1 MYKSKTL
8 NLRSQDRNNQS
19 LKLND
24 GGETVNDCQFNLD
37 KPISLRSKGLVG
49 LRSAYLPITFKSIDK
64 NNDRFVLKFLP
75 AHTSALADCVFAV
88 CQLQHGYYNSGTSIK
103 NEVNRVLGLLN
114 AVTVNT
120 LTDAGGVANQ
130 YSADTTAILSA
141 DMTCSLGTDDDDLDH
156 LIISL
161 PDGVVF
167 SGTGV
172 KSSDDSAIGATT
184 LDGGFQIFFGDASLT
199 ARHPVEGRSAHKIM
213 GFSKELTHPST
224 LNGNDFIG
232 VPFFAGD
239 RAGTAVQN
247 VTSNFLASPL
257 RTPYVYIRSNLSRDC
272 RESKKAGGVSDLL
285 AKVPVQNTTYGSMAF
300 YEPHD
305 GSSLFFDIEAGDIN
319 NVNIQLTD
327 GDGLLLEFDSNDWE
341 MLLVFKAD
349 FYN

>member
-24 GGETVNDCQFNLD
+24 GGDTVNDCQFNLD

-49 LRSAYLPITFKSIDK
+49 LRSAYIPITFKSIDK

-75 AHTSALADCVFAV
+75 AHDSPLADCVFAV

-120 LTDAGGVANQ
+120 LTNAGGIANQ

-141 DMTCSLGTDDDDLDH
+141 DMTCSLGLDDNDLDH
-156 LIISL
+156 LILSL
-161 PDGVVF
+161 PDGTVF
-167 SGTGV
+167 GGTGV
-172 KSSDDSAIGATT
+172 KSADDSSIGATT
-184 LDGGFQIFFGDASLT
+184 LDGGFQIFFGDSVLN
-199 ARHPVEGRSAHKIM
+199 ARHPVEGRTAHKVM
-213 GFSKELTHPST
+213 GFSKELTHPVT
-224 LNGNDFIG
+224 LNGTNFVG
-232 VPFFAGD
+232 APSVALD

-247 VTSNFLASPL
+247 ITSDFLASPL

-272 RESKKAGGVSDLL
+272 RESAKAGGVSNLL
-285 AKVPVQNTTYGSMAF
+285 AKVPVTNTTYGSMAF

-305 GSSLFFDIEAGDIN
+305 ASSLYFDIEAGDIN

-327 GDGLLLEFDSNDWE
+327 GDSKLLEFDNNDFE
-341 MLLVFKAD
+341 LLLCFKAD